1 MNTTQKLEGCSLIS
15 NNGEVHELEISID
28 YLLDWNKSDN
38 KINMN
43 ISSGNFEIR
52 VIKDG
57 VVKDIYTND
66 NSDTIRDKY
75 KEVVIEGG

>member
-1 MNTTQKLEGCSLIS
+1 MGSSLS